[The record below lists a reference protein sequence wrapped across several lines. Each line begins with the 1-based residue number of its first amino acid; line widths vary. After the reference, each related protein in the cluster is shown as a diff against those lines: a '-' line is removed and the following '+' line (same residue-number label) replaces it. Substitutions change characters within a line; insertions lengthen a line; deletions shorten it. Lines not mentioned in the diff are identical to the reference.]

1 MIWKNICEIVN
12 VKVTIYVVYNEADN
26 TFLLSDFQVK
36 DKVINI
42 FGITVTLGC
51 NIWERIMQIQLAY
64 VVPHVCFI
72 YHFEVCIFRFI
83 LTLYFIVI
91 LLLIKQYKLKSL
103 SKFANNSGISL
114 KTNVYVVTRKERRRQ

>member
-1 MIWKNICEIVN
+1 MIWKNIYEIVN

-64 VVPHVCFI
+64 VLPHVCSI

-114 KTNVYVVTRKERRRQ
+114 KTNVYVVKRKERRRQ